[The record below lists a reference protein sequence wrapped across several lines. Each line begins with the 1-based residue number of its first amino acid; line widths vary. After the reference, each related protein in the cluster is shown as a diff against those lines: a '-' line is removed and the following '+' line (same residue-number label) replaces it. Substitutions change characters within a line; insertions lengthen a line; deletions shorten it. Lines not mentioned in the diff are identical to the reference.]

1 MDSFK
6 PVQTW
11 QQAVG
16 FAIMV
21 LVVVA
26 VANRVAPLRKIV
38 G

>member
-16 FAIMV
+16 FALMV
-21 LVVVA
+21 IVVVA
-26 VANRVAPLRKIV
+26 VANRIAPVRKII